1 MDKTTSED
9 TANRELG
16 EDFAVD
22 DAAQPGTQSKSEP
35 AEPVDELTAAR
46 GELAEVNDKWMR
58 LQADFQNHRRN
69 AQGHID
75 AAILRARSEVL
86 GEAVTIL
93 DYLDMALAAEVTSND
108 AKNLKIGVEMTRSQL
123 QGLFDRMGL
132 APIDATGAFDPLRH
146 QAVSTVA
153 TDEVEPGTIV
163 EVVRGGWTMGD
174 SVLRFAQVRVAA
186 APEAPAADASTDSPS
201 GSEAP
206 AEGA

>member
-9 TANRELG
+9 TADRELG

-22 DAAQPGTQSKSEP
+22 DAAQLDAQSGTEP

-46 GELAEVNDKWMR
+46 NELAEVNDKWMR

-75 AAILRARSEVL
+75 AAVLRARTEVL

-93 DYLDMALAAEVTSND
+93 DYLDMALATEVTSDD
-108 AKNLKIGVEMTRSQL
+108 AKNLKIGVEMTRGQL

-132 APIDATGAFDPLRH
+132 APIDATGTFDPLRH

-163 EVVRGGWTMGD
+163 EAVRGGWTIGD

-186 APEAPAADASTDSPS
+186 APEASAAEAPTDSS
-201 GSEAP
+201 LGAEAP
-206 AEGA
+206 AEEA

>member
-9 TANRELG
+9 TADRELG
-16 EDFAVD
+16 EDFTVD
-22 DAAQPGTQSKSEP
+22 DAAQPGGEP
-35 AEPVDELTAAR
+35 TEPVDELTAAH

-75 AAILRARSEVL
+75 AAVLRARSEVL

-93 DYLDMALAAEVTSND
+93 DYLDMALATEVTSND
-108 AKNLKIGVEMTRSQL
+108 AKNLKIGVEMTRDQL

-132 APIDATGAFDPLRH
+132 APIDATGTFDPLRH

-163 EVVRGGWTMGD
+163 DVVRGGWTMGD
-174 SVLRFAQVRVAA
+174 AVLRFAQVRVAA
-186 APEAPAADASTDSPS
+186 APEAATPEAETDAEADV
-201 GSEAP
+201 EAP
-206 AEGA
+206 AEEA